1 MEPEQE
7 ERVTHAGATPEHPAA
22 GAPEPGGGDCEMQL
36 AAKDRECSDAKNR
49 YLRLYAEFENYK
61 RLAQRDQQDYT
72 RFAAEKVLKE
82 LLPIV
87 DNLERAVSHA
97 RGAQA
102 DASIVDGMALIVRQ
116 FHDALRKNGCE
127 PIEAVGKPFDPAFH
141 QALAQVE
148 STEHEADTI
157 VEEAQRGYLLHGR
170 ILRPSLVT
178 VSKKPGAT

>member
-1 MEPEQE
+1 MDPEQE
-7 ERVTHAGATPEHPAA
+7 ERVTHAGVTPETAA
-22 GAPEPGGGDCEMQL
+22 ARSPETGGEDWETKL
-36 AAKDRECSDAKNR
+36 AAKDRECSDAKDQ

-61 RLAQRDQQDYT
+61 RRAQRDQQDYT
-72 RFAAEKVLKE
+72 KFAAEKVLKE

-127 PIEAVGKPFDPAFH
+127 PIDAVGKPFDPAFH
-141 QALAQVE
+141 QALAQIE
-148 STEHEADTI
+148 STDHDVDTI

-178 VSKKPGAT
+178 VSKKPGST

>member
-1 MEPEQE
+1 MTEPERDE
-7 ERVTHAGATPEHPAA
+7 PVTSGETEAVSPG
-22 GAPEPGGGDCEMQL
+22 PGGTDWEAQL
-36 AAKDRECSDAKNR
+36 AAKDRDCAEAKDR

-61 RLAQRDQQDYT
+61 RRAQRDQQDYT
-72 RFAAEKVLKE
+72 KFAAEKVLKE

-116 FHDALRKNGCE
+116 FQDALRKNGCE

-148 STEHEADTI
+148 SADREPDT
-157 VEEAQRGYLLHGR
+157 VLEEAQRGYLLYGR
-170 ILRPSLVT
+170 ILRPALVT
-178 VSKKPGAT
+178 VSKRVGST